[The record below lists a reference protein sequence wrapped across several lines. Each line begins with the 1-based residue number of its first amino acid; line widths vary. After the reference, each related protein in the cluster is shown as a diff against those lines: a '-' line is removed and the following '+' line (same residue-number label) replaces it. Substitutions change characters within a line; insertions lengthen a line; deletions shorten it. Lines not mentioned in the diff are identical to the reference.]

1 MASGDGDDE
10 IDIGIHP
17 AILAEAGPSDQPVQP
32 SNGWADVQCATSRC
46 RLPPDVNHPTSV
58 SSALPPRAALLM
70 AASASLFGLMAISI
84 RFASKQQHPFEIAF
98 FRCLFGALFALPLL
112 RVHGLEILR
121 TRRIGFYIARCAV
134 GMVSMLCS
142 FWALVHLPLAQAI
155 ALSYSTPLFVTI
167 GAVLALGEVVR
178 MRRWS
183 AVIVGFIGVIV
194 IVRPTAAD
202 FSTAALVALFAAA
215 ASGMVTISI
224 KYLSRTDPPDRII
237 LLTTLLWVPLSLPA
251 ALTVWKWPDA
261 NIWPWLIL
269 SGALGTGGHYCWTR
283 ALKMAEASALAPLSY
298 LQLLVVGFL
307 AWLIFDEDVD
317 RYTVIGASIV
327 ICASLYIARREAR
340 VAKEAVLGKSKP
352 QL

>member
-1 MASGDGDDE
+1 MRAS
-10 IDIGIHP
+10 
-17 AILAEAGPSDQPVQP
+17 PSRP
-32 SNGWADVQCATSRC
+32 CI
-46 RLPPDVNHPTSV
+46 DVNQPLSVPT
-58 SSALPPRAALLM
+58 ALPPRAALLM
-70 AASASLFGLMAISI
+70 AASASLFGLMAIAI

-121 TRRIGFYIARCAV
+121 TRRIGFYAIRCGV
-134 GMVSMLCS
+134 GIVSMLCG
-142 FWALVHLPLAQAI
+142 FWALVHLPLAQAV

-167 GAVLALGEVVR
+167 GAVVALGEVVR

-183 AVIVGFIGVIV
+183 AVIVGFIGVII

-202 FSTAALVALFAAA
+202 FSGATLIALFAAFL
-215 ASGMVTISI
+215 SGMVTISI
-224 KYLSRTDPPDRII
+224 KYLSRIDPPDRIV
-237 LLTTLLWVPLSLPA
+237 LLTTLLWVPLSLPF

-298 LQLLVVGFL
+298 LQLLVVGVL
-307 AWLIFDEDVD
+307 AWAIFGETVD
-317 RYTVIGASIV
+317 HYTVIGAAVV
-327 ICASLYIARREAR
+327 ISASLYIARREAR
-340 VAKEAVLGKSKP
+340 VAKEPVIGKAKP

>member
-1 MASGDGDDE
+1 
-10 IDIGIHP
+10 
-17 AILAEAGPSDQPVQP
+17 
-32 SNGWADVQCATSRC
+32 
-46 RLPPDVNHPTSV
+46 
-58 SSALPPRAALLM
+58 M
-70 AASASLFGLMAISI
+70 AASATLFGLMAISI

-121 TRRIGFYIARCAV
+121 TRRIGFYIVRCAV
-134 GMVSMLCS
+134 GIVSMLCG
-142 FWALVHLPLAQAI
+142 FWALVHLPLAQAV
-155 ALSYSTPLFVTI
+155 ALSYSTPMFVTI
-167 GAVLALGEVVR
+167 GAVLVLGEVVR

-183 AVIVGFIGVIV
+183 AVIAGFIGVII

-202 FSTAALVALFAAA
+202 FSNATLVALLAAA
-215 ASGMVTISI
+215 LSGMVTISI
-224 KYLSRTDPPDRII
+224 KYLARTDPPDRIV

-261 NIWPWLIL
+261 ATWPWLVL

-298 LQLLVVGFL
+298 LQLLVVGTL
-307 AWLIFDEDVD
+307 AWLIFGETVD
-317 RYTVIGASIV
+317 RFTVIGAVIV
-327 ICASLYIARREAR
+327 ICASLYIAHREAR
-340 VAKEAVLGKSKP
+340 VVKEPVIGKAKP

>member
-1 MASGDGDDE
+1 MYNA
-10 IDIGIHP
+10 
-17 AILAEAGPSDQPVQP
+17 
-32 SNGWADVQCATSRC
+32 R
-46 RLPPDVNHPTSV
+46 RLLQRLSPEVNDSISMPP
-58 SSALPPRAALLM
+58 ALPPRAALLM
-70 AASASLFGLMAISI
+70 LASASLFGVMAIAI
-84 RFASKQQHPFEIAF
+84 RYASAQQHPFEIAF
-98 FRCLFGALFALPLL
+98 FRCFFGAVFALPLL

-121 TRRIGFYIARCAV
+121 TRRLGFYLLRCGV
-134 GMVSMLCS
+134 GTVSMLCA
-142 FWALVHLPLAQAI
+142 FWALVHLPLAQAV

-167 GAVLALGEVVR
+167 GAVVALGEVVR

-202 FSTAALVALFAAA
+202 FSSATLIALFAALL
-215 ASGMVTISI
+215 SGMATISI
-224 KYLSRTDPPDRII
+224 KYLSRTDPPDRIV

-298 LQLLVVGFL
+298 MQLLIVGFL
-307 AWLIFDEDVD
+307 AWALFGETVD
-317 RYTVIGASIV
+317 HYTVIGAAVV
-327 ICASLYIARREAR
+327 ISASLYIARREAR
-340 VAKEAVLGKSKP
+340 VAKQAVIGTAKP

>member
-1 MASGDGDDE
+1 MYNAR
-10 IDIGIHP
+10 P
-17 AILAEAGPSDQPVQP
+17 LFPRPS
-32 SNGWADVQCATSRC
+32 S
-46 RLPPDVNHPTSV
+46 DVNDSISTPP
-58 SSALPPRAALLM
+58 ALPPRAALLM
-70 AASASLFGLMAISI
+70 LASASLFGLMAIAI
-84 RFASKQQHPFEIAF
+84 RYASTQQHPFEIGF
-98 FRCLFGALFALPLL
+98 FRCFFGALFALPLL

-121 TRRIGFYIARCAV
+121 TRRLGFYLLRCGV
-134 GMVSMLCS
+134 GTISMMCG
-142 FWALVHLPLAQAI
+142 FWALVHLPLAQAV

-167 GAVLALGEVVR
+167 GAVVALGEVVR

-183 AVIVGFIGVIV
+183 AVIVGFIGVII
-194 IVRPTAAD
+194 IVRPTAED
-202 FSTAALVALFAAA
+202 FSSATLIALFAALL
-215 ASGMVTISI
+215 SGGVTISI

-298 LQLLVVGFL
+298 IQLLVVGFL
-307 AWLIFDEDVD
+307 AWALFGETVD
-317 RYTVIGASIV
+317 HFTVIGAAVV
-327 ICASLYIARREAR
+327 ISASLYIARREAR
-340 VAKEAVLGKSKP
+340 VAKQAVIGKAKP